1 MAQNKRL
8 ESRRQEGR
16 MDLEMKTTMEN
27 ANKDWKV
34 GDKKAEWI

>member
-16 MDLEMKTTMEN
+16 MDRETKTTMEN
-27 ANKDWKV
+27 ANGV
-34 GDKKAEWI
+34 TTMAVMTT